1 MSNQTIRTDVARK
14 AILSA
19 LSAGKSVSAACRAAR
34 IARSSYYL
42 WLDEDEAFAADV
54 RDAIEAGTDK
64 LEDSA
69 VKQALDGNTTLM
81 VLMLKARRREV
92 YGDKP
97 IDLNHKQDEPFRVIV
112 ERVSA

>member
-1 MSNQTIRTDVARK
+1 M
-14 AILSA
+14 SA
-19 LSAGKSVSAACRAAR
+19 LSAGKSVSAACRSAR

-42 WLDEDEAFAADV
+42 WIDEDTAFAAEV
-54 RDAIEAGTDK
+54 KDAIEAGTDK

-69 VKQALDGNTTLM
+69 VRQALNGNTPLM
-81 VLMLKARRREV
+81 VLLLKARRRDV

-112 ERVSA
+112 ERVAG